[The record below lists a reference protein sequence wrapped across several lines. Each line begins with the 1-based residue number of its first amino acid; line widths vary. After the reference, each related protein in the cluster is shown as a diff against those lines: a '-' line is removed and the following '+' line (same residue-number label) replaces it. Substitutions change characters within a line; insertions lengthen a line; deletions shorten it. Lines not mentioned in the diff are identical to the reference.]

1 MSLITQSFAVALN
14 AITTESL
21 AAALNT
27 DFLACNC
34 ETLQR
39 ER

>member
-14 AITTESL
+14 TSTTDSL
-21 AAALNT
+21 AAALNA
-27 DFLACNC
+27 DFLARNC

>member
-1 MSLITQSFAVALN
+1 MRIITQSFAVALN
-14 AITTESL
+14 TTIAESL

-27 DFLACNC
+27 DFLARSC

>member
-1 MSLITQSFAVALN
+1 MSLITQSFEVALS
-14 AITTESL
+14 AMTPESL

-27 DFLACNC
+27 DFLARKC

>member
-1 MSLITQSFAVALN
+1 MSTITQSFAADFN
-14 AITTESL
+14 NMTTESL
-21 AAALNT
+21 ATALNT
-27 DFLACNC
+27 DFLARNC